1 MKNLLHITLIL
12 ILILSITGCSNNSIQ
27 DINLSTPSNA
37 VNNELSQEEIAE
49 KVRKHAIF
57 VHFDYEIDVL
67 ENEYNEFDYAY
78 DWDLNFN
85 DDITTEEAFY
95 DYLYFLSGYYPVYA
109 ELLGDGAV
117 DDRFAVWEGKGYT
130 IGTIIAEDG
139 ESAKMYLDYSDN
151 NLKRKIL
158 ELKEEKDEQS
168 KKIKEEREL
177 RLNEFDS
184 EVKEIEKDAK
194 IYEILKNYP
203 LYACS
208 YIEYIDNDTYENPMY
223 YNIKNDELDKLIKLL
238 LNNSYKELSV
248 NDNIFDDIIKD
259 VESSSSYIFITDSND
274 SRLGDIV
281 NPVYLTEFTLK
292 DGSMKVYVITTED
305 TVLELDQ
312 NKDLENYINE
322 LNEKAK
328 ENKEN
333 D

>member
-57 VHFDYEIDVL
+57 VYFDYEIDVL

-151 NLKRKIL
+151 DLKRKIL

-177 RLNEFDS
+177 RLSEFDS

-259 VESSSSYIFITDSND
+259 VESSASYIFITDSND

-292 DGSMKVYVITTED
+292 DGSMKVYVVTTED

>member
-151 NLKRKIL
+151 DLKGKIL

-292 DGSMKVYVITTED
+292 DGSMKVYVVTTED

>member
-151 NLKRKIL
+151 DLKGKIL

>member
-151 NLKRKIL
+151 DLKGKIL

-177 RLNEFDS
+177 KLNEFDS

-274 SRLGDIV
+274 SRLRDIV

>member
-12 ILILSITGCSNNSIQ
+12 VLILSITGCSNNSIQ